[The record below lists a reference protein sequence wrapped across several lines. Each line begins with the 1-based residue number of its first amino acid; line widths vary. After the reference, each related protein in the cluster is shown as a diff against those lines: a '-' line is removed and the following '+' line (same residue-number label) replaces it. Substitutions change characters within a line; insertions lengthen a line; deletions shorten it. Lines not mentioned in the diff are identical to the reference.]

1 MHETLPIRSARVDDL
16 PLWLAHGARMGLQPL
31 LDTPFPTPGHGQG
44 RSLGGGTVIGLPHLR
59 SPADHRLHHGEP
71 GAETRLHTR
80 RGCPGPPL
88 HPLDGRD
95 DRLARVVQ
103 ALRDAVRWSPCERA
117 LTPQWGR
124 VSPLRPA
131 RVRLERTT
139 ARGSWAVRPE
149 GLCQV
154 GQSPAQRPGGPQVT
168 PRGATVTP
176 LGWPRATGV

>member
-80 RGCPGPPL
+80 RGCPGPPSI
-88 HPLDGRD
+88 P
-95 DRLARVVQ
+95 
-103 ALRDAVRWSPCERA
+103 W
-117 LTPQWGR
+117 
-124 VSPLRPA
+124 
-131 RVRLERTT
+131 T
-139 ARGSWAVRPE
+139 AAM
-149 GLCQV
+149 
-154 GQSPAQRPGGPQVT
+154 T
-168 PRGATVTP
+168 
-176 LGWPRATGV
+176 GWPAWSRRCVTRSAGAPVSAR